1 MHTLKQNTK
10 VLVAPLDWGLG
21 HATRCI
27 PIIKGLLSHGYEV
40 FLAGEGAQSIL
51 LKAEFPQLTLIP
63 LKGYRV
69 SYSNHKRG
77 MALKLLW
84 QLPKIWRAIQFENR
98 WLHKQ
103 VALHHFNIII
113 SDNRYGLHH
122 PSVKSIFITHQLT
135 IKAPFR
141 VAEKWLQ
148 HIQYRLIR
156 SFNTCWVPD
165 IPGLNN
171 AAGILSHPAI
181 LPPVPVAYIGWLSR
195 FEPKKL
201 PVIYRYCIVLSGPE
215 PQRTQLENKL
225 LTQLTGITDSV
236 LFIRGLPGAANLP
249 ATPPNIICK
258 NHLPQE
264 ALEMALLQSEWI
276 ISRTGYTTVM
286 EILCLQKKAILI
298 PTPGQ
303 TEQEY
308 LAERLGLQN
317 WAYSVLQER
326 FEWEKATREA
336 ADFEYLWPANNNFN
350 AAQLPALIHKLMN
363 D

>member
-1 MHTLKQNTK
+1 LHTLKQNTK

-215 PQRTQLENKL
+215 PQRNQLENKL

>member
-84 QLPKIWRAIQFENR
+84 QLPKIWRAIQFENQ

-181 LPPVPVAYIGWLSR
+181 LPPVPVTYIGWLSR

>member
-1 MHTLKQNTK
+1 LHTLKQNKK

-84 QLPKIWRAIQFENR
+84 QLPKIWRAIQFENQ

-181 LPPVPVAYIGWLSR
+181 LPPVPVTYIGWLSR

>member
-1 MHTLKQNTK
+1 LHTHKQNTK

-27 PIIKGLLSHGYEV
+27 PIIKALLSHGYEV
-40 FLAGEGAQSIL
+40 LLAGEGAQATL
-51 LKAEFPQLTLIP
+51 LQAEFPQLTLLP

-69 SYSNHKRG
+69 TYSTHKRG

-84 QLPKIWRAIQFENR
+84 QLPKIWRAIRFENR
-98 WLHKQ
+98 WLHEQ
-103 VALHHFNIII
+103 VDLHHFTIII

-122 PSVKSIFITHQLT
+122 PSAKSIFITHQLT

-148 HIQYRLIR
+148 QIQYRLIR

-165 IPGLNN
+165 IAGLNN
-171 AAGILSHPAI
+171 AAGVLSHPAV
-181 LPPVPVAYIGWLSR
+181 LPQIPVEYIGWLSR

-201 PVIYRYCIVLSGPE
+201 PSTYRYCIVLSGPE
-215 PQRTQLENKL
+215 PQRTLLENKL
-225 LTQLTGITDSV
+225 LHQLTGVTDSI
-236 LFIRGLPGAANLP
+236 LFIRGLPGAATLP
-249 ATPPNIICK
+249 TTSPNIVCK

-317 WAYSVLQER
+317 WAYAVFQET
-326 FEWEKATREA
+326 FEWKKATREA
-336 ADFEYLWPANNNFN
+336 TDFDYQWPANNNFQ
-350 AAQLPALIHKLMN
+350 AAHLPALIHKLMN
-363 D
+363 E

>member
-225 LTQLTGITDSV
+225 LTQLTRITDSV
-236 LFIRGLPGAANLP
+236 LFIRGLPGATNLP

-336 ADFEYLWPANNNFN
+336 ADFEYQWPANNNFN

>member
-40 FLAGEGAQSIL
+40 LLAGEGAQSIL

-84 QLPKIWRAIQFENR
+84 QLPKIWHAIQFENR

-181 LPPVPVAYIGWLSR
+181 LPPVPVEYIGWLSR

-264 ALEMALLQSEWI
+264 ALQMALLQSEWI

-286 EILCLQKKAILI
+286 EILCLQKKSILI

-326 FEWEKATREA
+326 FEWEKATRGA
-336 ADFEYLWPANNNFN
+336 ADFEYQWPANNNFN
-350 AAQLPALIHKLMN
+350 AAQLPALINKLMN

>member
-1 MHTLKQNTK
+1 LHTLKQNTK

-181 LPPVPVAYIGWLSR
+181 LPPVPVTYIGWLSR

-336 ADFEYLWPANNNFN
+336 ADFEYQWPANNNFN

>member
-1 MHTLKQNTK
+1 
-10 VLVAPLDWGLG
+10 
-21 HATRCI
+21 
-27 PIIKGLLSHGYEV
+27 
-40 FLAGEGAQSIL
+40 
-51 LKAEFPQLTLIP
+51 
-63 LKGYRV
+63 
-69 SYSNHKRG
+69 
-77 MALKLLW
+77 
-84 QLPKIWRAIQFENR
+84 
-98 WLHKQ
+98 
-103 VALHHFNIII
+103 
-113 SDNRYGLHH
+113 LHH
-122 PSVKSIFITHQLT
+122 PTVKSIFITHQLT

-336 ADFEYLWPANNNFN
+336 ADFEYQWPANNNFN

>member
-181 LPPVPVAYIGWLSR
+181 LPPVPVTYIGWLSR

>member
-1 MHTLKQNTK
+1 
-10 VLVAPLDWGLG
+10 
-21 HATRCI
+21 
-27 PIIKGLLSHGYEV
+27 
-40 FLAGEGAQSIL
+40 
-51 LKAEFPQLTLIP
+51 
-63 LKGYRV
+63 
-69 SYSNHKRG
+69 
-77 MALKLLW
+77 
-84 QLPKIWRAIQFENR
+84 
-98 WLHKQ
+98 
-103 VALHHFNIII
+103 
-113 SDNRYGLHH
+113 
-122 PSVKSIFITHQLT
+122 
-135 IKAPFR
+135 
-141 VAEKWLQ
+141 LQ

-181 LPPVPVAYIGWLSR
+181 LPPVPVTYIGWLSR

-225 LTQLTGITDSV
+225 LIQLTGITDSV

-336 ADFEYLWPANNNFN
+336 ADFEYQWPANNNFN

>member
-1 MHTLKQNTK
+1 LHTLKQNKK

-84 QLPKIWRAIQFENR
+84 QLPKIWRAIQFENQ

-336 ADFEYLWPANNNFN
+336 ADFEYQWPANNNFN
-350 AAQLPALIHKLMN
+350 AA
-363 D
+363 

>member
-215 PQRTQLENKL
+215 PQRNQLENKL

-336 ADFEYLWPANNNFN
+336 ADFEYQWPANNNFN

>member
-1 MHTLKQNTK
+1 MHTLKQNKK

-84 QLPKIWRAIQFENR
+84 QLPKIWRAIQFENQ

-122 PSVKSIFITHQLT
+122 PTVKSIFITHQLT

-181 LPPVPVAYIGWLSR
+181 LPPVPVTYIGWLSR

-326 FEWEKATREA
+326 LEWEKATREA
-336 ADFEYLWPANNNFN
+336 ADFEYQWPANNNFN

>member
-165 IPGLNN
+165 ITGLNN

-215 PQRTQLENKL
+215 PQRNQLENKL

-336 ADFEYLWPANNNFN
+336 ADFEYQWPANNNFN

>member
-1 MHTLKQNTK
+1 LHTLKQNTK

-156 SFNTCWVPD
+156 SFNICWVPD
-165 IPGLNN
+165 ISGLNN

-215 PQRTQLENKL
+215 PQRNQLENKL

-336 ADFEYLWPANNNFN
+336 ADFEYQWPANNNFN